1 MALPGFFK
9 KPEHKR
15 FNIQPRYWNPEKEER
30 EEREKRIKAELG
42 MTDDDGQY
50 IPSIKGRIKGSLRH
64 KHADLRQSNRKSNIR
79 LFVILVILLF
89 AAYVYFFGFD
99 LTLFKR

>member
-15 FNIQPRYWNPEKEER
+15 FNIQPRYWNPEQEER

-42 MTDDDGQY
+42 ITDDDGQY
-50 IPSIKGRIKGSLRH
+50 IPSIKGRMKSSLRH
-64 KHADLRQSNRKSNIR
+64 KHADVRLSNRKSNIR
-79 LFVILVILLF
+79 LIIILVILFF
-89 AAYVYFFGFD
+89 AAYMYLFVWNG
-99 LTLFKR
+99 TLPKW